1 MKFSVTVAVST
12 VFTTVVTTS
21 VVVPVTSVKVVTPV
35 PMVLVRV
42 RVGGLVVDNQLFT
55 DIRHWH
61 CNAGS
66 VERPSYSWRTMAG
79 KLLVAPQVTFAG

>member
-42 RVGGLVVDNQLFT
+42 LVGGLVVDSQLFT
-55 DIRHWH
+55 EIRH
-61 CNAGS
+61 
-66 VERPSYSWRTMAG
+66 
-79 KLLVAPQVTFAG
+79 